1 MNKYKDSTKGYFEN
15 FLYKPTYQKYNS
27 SDDLENCEQQQL
39 EEFTESDEELIVPV
53 KPVKNEENNNLV
65 QTIKKICQKI
75 VEGTINKLNSNNK
88 CNDSNFNSRNN
99 IRNLV

>member
-1 MNKYKDSTKGYFEN
+1 MNKYKDSTKQYFEK
-15 FLYKPTYQKYNS
+15 FLYKPTHQKYNS

-39 EEFTESDEELIVPV
+39 EEFTESDEESIVPV
-53 KPVKNEENNNLV
+53 EPVKNESDNNLV